1 MATHLQSVKS
11 GPSTPPKSQSTGEHT
26 ETPEKKGPTIPGTEA
41 KAPEIQVAE
50 IKAAWTWKCCL
61 ELFCFGERGACYEL
75 YLIIIII
82 IIMYFFMCNI
92 FRYIFFIYR
101 YY

>member
-26 ETPEKKGPTIPGTEA
+26 ETPEKKAVTIPGTEA

-61 ELFCFGERGACYEL
+61 ELFCFGRERSML
-75 YLIIIII
+75 RIISYYYYYYNIFLC
-82 IIMYFFMCNI
+82 IIM
-92 FRYIFFIYR
+92 
-101 YY
+101 